1 MDETFL
7 QELSSAL
14 ISKLNVTASELLSAL
29 GDLSATPVH
38 PYERLKYDYFDTD
51 YQFKTIN
58 DIESPKNFCIH
69 TCIATLTSA
78 NEQQQLQH
86 AEHYKHLDKLDDCCN
101 IGHAFATHTENGQF
115 VVDEERTKNF
125 IEFHEIVRTIP
136 IESITQE
143 NSLEIAHK
151 LLSHYT
157 KIV

>member
-7 QELSSAL
+7 QELSSVL

-38 PYERLKYDYFDTD
+38 PYEKLKFDHFDTD
-51 YQFKTIN
+51 YKFKTIN
-58 DIESPKNFCIH
+58 DIETPENFCIN

-86 AEHYKHLDKLDDCCN
+86 ADHCNHLDMLDDCCN
-101 IGHAFATHTENGQF
+101 VGHAFATLNKDGEF
-115 VVDEERTKNF
+115 IVDQERTKNF

-136 IESITQE
+136 IDSITRE

>member
-29 GDLSATPVH
+29 DGLSGAPVH
-38 PYERLKYDYFDTD
+38 PYERLKFDYFDTD

-58 DIESPKNFCIH
+58 DIEVPKDFCIH
-69 TCIATLTSA
+69 TCIACLTSA
-78 NEQQQLQH
+78 NERQQALDS
-86 AEHYKHLDKLDDCCN
+86 EHYEHLDNFQNHADL
-101 IGHAFATHTENGQF
+101 GHAFATLSGDQF
-115 VVDEERTKNF
+115 IVDGERTKKF

-136 IESITQE
+136 VESITRE

-157 KIV
+157 SII